1 MSYVLV
7 VRLRAQE
14 GNEERAAAVV
24 RELAAASNTEPGCE
38 AYVPCVDPEDPR
50 SLVIYEQYVDKAA
63 WQAHSETEHFQRLGA
78 GELFPLME
86 ARERGVF
93 ETL

>member
-1 MSYVLV
+1 MSYVLF

-14 GNEERAAAVV
+14 GSEERAAAVV
-24 RELAAASNTEPGCE
+24 RELAAASNNEPGCE
-38 AYVPCVDPEDPR
+38 AYVPCIDPDDPR
-50 SLVIYEQYVDKAA
+50 SIVIYEQYVDKDA
-63 WQAHSETEHFQRLGA
+63 WQSHSETEHFQRLGA

-86 ARERGVF
+86 SRERAVY